1 MTRAKYLGHG
11 DRSDPQ
17 EISDLLG
24 RLMEQ
29 ATVPVDIRQGEL
41 VDAWGDVAPGE
52 WALAT
57 PIGVRDGTLLV
68 TVPDGATASLLRYQI
83 ESLLGAIEERYGP
96 GLVAAV
102 RLRVSRNRS
111 PEIPRE

>member
-1 MTRAKYLGHG
+1 MKRAKYLSHD

-24 RLMEQ
+24 RVIEQ
-29 ATVPVDIRQGEL
+29 ASVPVDIRQGEL
-41 VDAWGDVAPGE
+41 VAAWADVAPGE
-52 WALAT
+52 WTLGT
-57 PIGVRDGTLLV
+57 PVGVRDGTLLV

-83 ESLLGAIEERYGP
+83 EPLLAAVEQHYGP
-96 GLVAAV
+96 GLVASVKV
-102 RLRVSRNRS
+102 RVARDRS